1 MNYLRY
7 TANQQATLYDGS
19 MNFNPN
25 LSPKEVILL
34 GSFGG
39 SYFGFPIEEHID
51 YNYQELFNYHFK
63 ELDTALYLGEVY
75 KPRLNQYKVRSGM
88 GYQYW
93 KDMGWMHKDDPYGHF
108 EWYCKYS
115 MGRRHEDDERQIK
128 RWNGVCGPNGRWRNR
143 IYKMIHETGNWNI
156 SPRIQQSLQH
166 WGYQVNQEDYELYLQ
181 Q

>member
-7 TANQQATLYDGS
+7 TVNQQVTLYDGS

-75 KPRLNQYKVRSGM
+75 KPRLNQYKVRSG
-88 GYQYW
+88 
-93 KDMGWMHKDDPYGHF
+93 
-108 EWYCKYS
+108 
-115 MGRRHEDDERQIK
+115 
-128 RWNGVCGPNGRWRNR
+128 R
-143 IYKMIHETGNWNI
+143 IWDGCIKMILMDILNGT
-156 SPRIQQSLQH
+156 
-166 WGYQVNQEDYELYLQ
+166 VNTAWEGDMKTMNVRLKDGMEYADQTVDGEIESIR
-181 Q
+181 